1 MNKVVHIVKH
11 EMLELLPPTLF
22 FFVAFHII
30 AFSRNLMRHEY
41 GISLY
46 TMTSATIGALLVAKV
61 IVLADLLP
69 FINLFPKKPLI
80 CNIAWKTVIYGIAA
94 LFLHYLEEMI
104 PLWWRLG
111 DFAAAQDKLV
121 RETVWPHFWAV
132 QLWLIVLL
140 LVYNAGHEL
149 IRVLGPNEVGKMFFG
164 FVPKTIASPEI

>member
-1 MNKVVHIVKH
+1 MKKVVPILKH
-11 EMLELLPPTLF
+11 EFVELLPPIVF
-22 FFVAFHII
+22 FFIAFHLI

-61 IVLADLLP
+61 ILLADLLP

-80 CNIAWKTVIYGIAA
+80 CNIAWKTAIYGIAA

-111 DFAAAQDKLV
+111 DIAAAQEKLV
-121 RETVWPHFWAV
+121 KEVVWPHFWAL
-132 QLWLIVLL
+132 QLWLVILF

-149 IRVLGPNEVGKMFFG
+149 VRVLGANEVGKMFFG
-164 FVPKTIASPEI
+164 FVPKAIASPEI